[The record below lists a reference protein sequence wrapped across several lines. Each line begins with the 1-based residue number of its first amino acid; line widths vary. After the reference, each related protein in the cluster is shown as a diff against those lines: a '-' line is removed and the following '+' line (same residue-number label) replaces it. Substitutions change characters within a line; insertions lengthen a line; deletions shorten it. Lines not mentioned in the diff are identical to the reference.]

1 MFTCRKVLIQ
11 GVSVSQDNVEQIL
24 QYAREQLHS
33 LEHQLSGSL
42 KKLLEQLST
51 WVSVVYIQN

>member
-1 MFTCRKVLIQ
+1 MLIQ

-33 LEHQLSGSL
+33 LEHQLSGSF